1 MPVLSHSH
9 MYLSS
14 LTHFLL
20 SPTPHPHILCTQA
33 QPHLQLKPSAGP
45 PTHFSASR
53 CALLDASTVL
63 IATAGAGGGM
73 LYTLRLLGAAGAAAA
88 ASASGSVRAMELQ
101 RAASTGGALSCACA
115 VVMPSKPSAFSS
127 LAHSGTCS
135 QMGRGNNGVKNCN
148 FSIAIHFGLAL

>member
-1 MPVLSHSH
+1 MPILSHSH
-9 MYLSS
+9 MFLSS

-20 SPTPHPHILCTQA
+20 SLPPTPHPHILCTQA

-88 ASASGSVRAMELQ
+88 ASASGAVRAMELQ

-115 VVMPSKPSAFSS
+115 VVMPSTKLSSS
-127 LAHSGTCS
+127 LAHSGTCG
-135 QMGRGNNGVKNCN
+135 QMEGQ
-148 FSIAIHFGLAL
+148 